1 MLLRI
6 AGIVNDSIVDG
17 PGLRLTIFVQGCKRN
32 CYNCHNPQTH
42 DLNGG
47 KLIDIE
53 EIIKMIDKNILLD
66 GVTFSGGEPFLQ
78 TIPLTIFAKKI
89 KERNLN
95 LIVYTGFKW
104 EELIKDE
111 QNIKLLKYV
120 DYLIDGEFINSL
132 KSLELNFKGSSNQ
145 RVIDVQKSLYSND
158 IFEYEF

>member
-1 MLLRI
+1 MFLRI

-47 KLIDIE
+47 RLIDAE
-53 EIIKMIDKNILLD
+53 EIIKMIDKNVLLD

-78 TIPLTIFAKKI
+78 TVPLIFLAKKI
-89 KERNLN
+89 KERKLS

-104 EELIKDE
+104 EELIKYE
-111 QNIKLLKYV
+111 QNIKLLNYV

-132 KSLELNFKGSSNQ
+132 KSLELNFRGSSNQ
-145 RVIDVQKSLYSND
+145 RIIDVQKSLHSNN
-158 IFEYEF
+158 IFEHEF